1 MFESTSRNKPA
12 NIVTARPRESIASN
26 SAINIPRKVISQPPV
41 NYNNYEQDSYQD
53 QQSQGAYGNE
63 RAQTSKNSKRPSPA
77 PAPAPAPVKKTGVR
91 AFFRRLFRKIFG

>member
-12 NIVTARPRESIASN
+12 NIVTARPRESIPSN
-26 SAINIPRKVISQPPV
+26 SAINIPRKVISQPSV

-53 QQSQGAYGNE
+53 QQSQGGSYGNE
-63 RAQTSKNSKRPSPA
+63 RAQTSKNSKRPT
-77 PAPAPAPVKKTGVR
+77 PAPVKKTGVR